1 MCPEIIFII
10 INFFESIVV
19 IDFGSDCKEDW
30 AKAEADP
37 IAAYKE
43 INGDVDVRGAR
54 FVTVCFKKFTD

>member
-10 INFFESIVV
+10 INSFESIVV
-19 IDFGSDCKEDW
+19 INFGSDCKEDW
-30 AKAEADP
+30 VKAEVGA

-54 FVTVCFKKFTD
+54 FVKVCFK